1 MAVSRPLLLAV
12 LGLVLATATLFAARG
27 ANQSAAG
34 TASNAVVPAP
44 APTPVSPGPAK
55 KAKDQASPASKKA
68 KDPASPASK
77 EDKARENNA
86 KPQAPE
92 NAKPARRRS
101 EPAPRAPRANA
112 ALPAGVPAGVGRAL
126 RDRQVVVL
134 FFGQGGADDFATAEA
149 VASLRGLKRVAVF
162 RDGIQNLGKYPGIVS
177 GLGVAQAPA
186 VVIVNRKRRARL
198 IEGFVD
204 SGTLRQQVVDA
215 R

>member
-1 MAVSRPLLLAV
+1 MAVSRPLLLAL

-27 ANQSAAG
+27 ASQSAAG
-34 TASNAVVPAP
+34 NASNAAVATP
-44 APTPVSPGPAK
+44 APTPVSPAP
-55 KAKDQASPASKKA
+55 PKKA
-68 KDPASPASK
+68 KDPTGPVTGK
-77 EDKARENNA
+77 DKARDKSA
-86 KPQAPE
+86 KPQASDDVTPARKSDE
-92 NAKPARRRS
+92 PARRPLRAK
-101 EPAPRAPRANA
+101 AP
-112 ALPAGVPAGVGRAL
+112 LPDGVPAGVGRAL
-126 RDRQVVVL
+126 RERQVVVL

-149 VASLRGLKRVAVF
+149 VASLRGLERVAVF

-186 VVIVNRKRRARL
+186 VVIVGKKRRARL

>member
-1 MAVSRPLLLAV
+1 MAVSRPLLLAL

-27 ANQSAAG
+27 ANQTAAD
-34 TASNAVVPAP
+34 TASNPVVP
-44 APTPVSPGPAK
+44 APTPVTPGP
-55 KAKDQASPASKKA
+55 SRLA
-68 KDPASPASK
+68 KDPAGAAAK
-77 EDKARENNA
+77 RDKARDDNA
-86 KPQAPE
+86 KPGAKDARPARE
-92 NAKPARRRS
+92 RDKPAR
-101 EPAPRAPRANA
+101 APRKAEA
-112 ALPAGVPAGVGRAL
+112 ALPAGVPAEVGRAL

-134 FFGQGGADDFATAEA
+134 FFGQGGADDVATAEA

-162 RDGIQNLGKYPGIVS
+162 RDGIQNLGKYAGVVS

-186 VVIVNRKRRARL
+186 VVIVGRQRRARL

>member
-1 MAVSRPLLLAV
+1 MAVSRPLLLAL

-27 ANQSAAG
+27 ANQTAAD
-34 TASNAVVPAP
+34 TASNPVVP
-44 APTPVSPGPAK
+44 APTPVTPGP
-55 KAKDQASPASKKA
+55 SRLA
-68 KDPASPASK
+68 KDPAGAAAK
-77 EDKARENNA
+77 RDKARDDNA
-86 KPQAPE
+86 KPGAKDARPARE
-92 NAKPARRRS
+92 RDKPARAARRA
-101 EPAPRAPRANA
+101 EA
-112 ALPAGVPAGVGRAL
+112 ALPAGVPADVGRAL

-134 FFGQGGADDFATAEA
+134 FFGQGGADDVATAEA

-162 RDGIQNLGKYPGIVS
+162 RDGIQNLGKYAGVVS

-186 VVIVNRKRRARL
+186 VVVVGRQRRARL